1 MRFCL
6 ILITALLLAGCSH
19 HKAPPPN
26 ARLSDSITV
35 IAGLNDQLQSWHGT
49 PYRYGGMTRRGVDC
63 SGFVVVTMRD
73 RFDLQLPRETK
84 QQASIGT
91 QIDKDELLPGDL
103 VFFKTG
109 SGQNGLH
116 VGIYDTNNQFIH
128 ASTSK
133 GVMRSSLDNVYWQSM
148 SHLDEVIARV
158 DAAIEESVI
167 AHMNE
172 LLIALSDDAELS
184 REDRYTQQQRLRTA
198 IAHHGRKHK
207 EDMEARH
214 EQLTKGGTIL

>member
-1 MRFCL
+1 
-6 ILITALLLAGCSH
+6 
-19 HKAPPPN
+19 
-26 ARLSDSITV
+26 
-35 IAGLNDQLQSWHGT
+35 
-49 PYRYGGMTRRGVDC
+49 
-63 SGFVVVTMRD
+63 
-73 RFDLQLPRETK
+73 
-84 QQASIGT
+84 
-91 QIDKDELLPGDL
+91 
-103 VFFKTG
+103 
-109 SGQNGLH
+109 
-116 VGIYDTNNQFIH
+116 
-128 ASTSK
+128 
-133 GVMRSSLDNVYWQSM
+133 M

-214 EQLTKGGTIL
+214 ETVNQRRYHPLIKMSVWPPARRQPQVKLRHKLGRSTPEVVRHGCGRYPAPDRQSAGWRPVLQ

>member
-1 MRFCL
+1 
-6 ILITALLLAGCSH
+6 
-19 HKAPPPN
+19 
-26 ARLSDSITV
+26 
-35 IAGLNDQLQSWHGT
+35 
-49 PYRYGGMTRRGVDC
+49 
-63 SGFVVVTMRD
+63 
-73 RFDLQLPRETK
+73 
-84 QQASIGT
+84 
-91 QIDKDELLPGDL
+91 
-103 VFFKTG
+103 
-109 SGQNGLH
+109 
-116 VGIYDTNNQFIH
+116 
-128 ASTSK
+128 
-133 GVMRSSLDNVYWQSM
+133 M

-214 EQLTKGGTIL
+214 EQLTKGGTILVIKIVASGYQPGANYQ

>member
-1 MRFCL
+1 
-6 ILITALLLAGCSH
+6 
-19 HKAPPPN
+19 
-26 ARLSDSITV
+26 
-35 IAGLNDQLQSWHGT
+35 
-49 PYRYGGMTRRGVDC
+49 
-63 SGFVVVTMRD
+63 
-73 RFDLQLPRETK
+73 
-84 QQASIGT
+84 
-91 QIDKDELLPGDL
+91 
-103 VFFKTG
+103 
-109 SGQNGLH
+109 
-116 VGIYDTNNQFIH
+116 
-128 ASTSK
+128 
-133 GVMRSSLDNVYWQSM
+133 M

-172 LLIALSDDAELS
+172 LLIALLS